1 MSEVETAAPAKRGI
15 GAFAPLIVLAL
26 IVAAAAVV
34 LFQGGTRRDLAATG
48 LIGKPIPAYSLPAL
62 TGGLP
67 VTPVAFAGKPYL
79 VNAFASWC
87 GPCKVEHPMLMQLAQ
102 SGVPILGVLY
112 RDKPEAA
119 AKFLEDLGNPFTAI
133 GMDPQGR
140 YGIEI
145 GIMGVPETYVVDGQ
159 GRIRHIVRGPLTPHI
174 IETRIMPLLTAA
186 AEGR

>member
-1 MSEVETAAPAKRGI
+1 MSEAETAPPARRGL

-48 LIGKPIPAYSLPAL
+48 LIGKPIPAYNLPSLN
-62 TGGLP
+62 GDGV
-67 VTPVAFAGKPYL
+67 VTPAAFAGKPHL

-87 GPCKVEHPMLMQLAQ
+87 GPCKIEHPMLTQLAA
-102 SGVPILGVLY
+102 SGVPVLGVVY

-119 AKFLEDLGNPFTAI
+119 AKFLEQLGNPYTAV
-133 GMDPQGR
+133 GLDPQGQ
-140 YGIEI
+140 YAIEI
-145 GIMGVPETYVVDGQ
+145 GIMGVPETYIVDGQ
-159 GRIRHIVRGPLTPHI
+159 GRIRHIVRGPLTPEI
-174 IETRIMPLLTAA
+174 IETRVMPLLNAA